1 MNEFT
6 VELVP
11 CDLDGVAIL
20 RPVGSIDAAAAPILE
35 SHFKTFYDK
44 GTTKIVLDF
53 SKADFISS
61 AGIGILLGSVS
72 LLRETRGDLIFMNVP
87 PHIDDVFDIINLKS
101 FFVTVENLD
110 EIGSAAKS

>member
-1 MNEFT
+1 MDEFT

-11 CDLDGVAIL
+11 CDLDKVAIL
-20 RPVGSIDAAAAPILE
+20 RPVGSIDAAAAPVLE
-35 SHFKTFYDK
+35 SHFKAFHEK

-72 LLRETRGDLIFMNVP
+72 MLREAHGDLIFMNVP
-87 PHIDDVFDIINLKS
+87 PHIEDVFDIINIKS
-101 FFVTVENLD
+101 FFTTIADLD
-110 EIGSAAKS
+110 QLKSVSRS